1 MKIWIWSYSQCRMCE
16 WRRGDV
22 CCGSMRDG
30 IRCGG
35 VVECCCCADGCCG
48 GAANQ
53 GQNQP
58 SADCTGLRVQ
68 LGTLIHCSVLQ
79 QQLQQLSIMM
89 TAVNNNIISSCVP
102 TITACD
108 WSACC
113 HRNFKALQNSTHWQ
127 MTQDPDRDKEYLPI
141 YLQIP
146 WLCYK
151 QWAPITK
158 GCSGIFQA
166 SILNPC
172 VCLRPSDQRSARWW
186 RVTRDWAQIR
196 TLGNLNVL
204 IHPYKSHSLVH
215 RQNMSQGKRCKHV
228 LYIFVLFIKRQEPDD
243 GESECS
249 LILS

>member
-102 TITACD
+102 TITACELWLLSQEFQSTSKFYPLTND
-108 WSACC
+108 ARPRQRQGISTNLSPNTMTLLQTMSSDNKRVQW
-113 HRNFKALQNSTHWQ
+113 NFPSQYSESL
-127 MTQDPDRDKEYLPI
+127 
-141 YLQIP
+141 
-146 WLCYK
+146 
-151 QWAPITK
+151 
-158 GCSGIFQA
+158 
-166 SILNPC
+166 
-172 VCLRPSDQRSARWW
+172 CLRASVRSEERAVMAGDSRLGSDQD
-186 RVTRDWAQIR
+186 TGKLQC
-196 TLGNLNVL
+196 
-204 IHPYKSHSLVH
+204 PYTSL
-215 RQNMSQGKRCKHV
+215 
-228 LYIFVLFIKRQEPDD
+228 
-243 GESECS
+243 
-249 LILS
+249 